1 MFVLSS
7 PPSSTVAAD
16 VALAVDALVATD
28 PAAVGDDELAAA
40 MVDLR
45 RQQARLSAATAALT
59 AEFDAR
65 RVWAA
70 DGSRGAAAWIAA
82 RVRQPR
88 VDVAAEVRL
97 GRRLRAMP
105 ATRAALAAGDIA
117 LPHAQRLAGLAAG
130 RTGRRFP
137 EGEDLLVGHAR
148 TMRWADF
155 ARTCRHWRDTVDP
168 DGPEHDSARD
178 EALRRVHLSPTLDG
192 VGILDGR
199 LTVLGTATVGGAL
212 ERIEHE
218 LYLADLAEAR
228 ARVGDGATAAD
239 LARTPAQRRHDA
251 LVEMATRAVAAPADG
266 KRPRPLVSVVV
277 GHETFAGRVCELAAG
292 TVVAPGLAARV
303 LADDRALI
311 ETIVFDG
318 ARRVT
323 HVSPARSFRGAL
335 RRALEVRDRTCTHPT
350 CDVPAARCQG
360 DHVHP
365 WSRGGPTSLDN
376 GQLQCGFHNR
386 WRHRQRP
393 P

>member
-1 MFVLSS
+1 MFAPSS
-7 PPSSTVAAD
+7 PPSSTLVADLA
-16 VALAVDALVATD
+16 VAVDALVATD
-28 PAAVGDDELAAA
+28 PAALGDDDLAAA

-45 RQQARLSAATAALT
+45 RQQARLAAATVALT

-70 DGSRGAAAWIAA
+70 DGSRGASAWIAA

-88 VDVAAEVRL
+88 DDVAAEVRL

-117 LPHAQRLAGLAAG
+117 LPHAQRLAGLAVG
-130 RTGRRFP
+130 RTGPRFP

-155 ARTCRHWRDTVDP
+155 ARTCRHWRDTIDP

-251 LVEMATRAVAAPADG
+251 LVEMATRAVTAPADG

-277 GHETFAGRVCELAAG
+277 GHETTRRQGARSSRRVRCSAASVAAEGAGGWRSPIRRTTRRRSASVRPDLIPSTSPVNRSSEA
-292 TVVAPGLAARV
+292 VASGQTPTDTCAARRWARSLNRDR
-303 LADDRALI
+303 LAS
-311 ETIVFDG
+311 G
-318 ARRVT
+318 AR
-323 HVSPARSFRGAL
+323 SS
-335 RRALEVRDRTCTHPT
+335 
-350 CDVPAARCQG
+350 
-360 DHVHP
+360 
-365 WSRGGPTSLDN
+365 
-376 GQLQCGFHNR
+376 
-386 WRHRQRP
+386 
-393 P
+393 